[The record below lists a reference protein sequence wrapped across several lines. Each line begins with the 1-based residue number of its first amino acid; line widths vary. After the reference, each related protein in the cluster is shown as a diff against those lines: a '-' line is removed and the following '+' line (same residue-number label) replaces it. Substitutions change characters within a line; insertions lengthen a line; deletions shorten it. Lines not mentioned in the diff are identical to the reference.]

1 MKLDVLTI
9 PFFLWIPSFQPPSFF
24 WRISPYIMYP
34 FPVDPN
40 HPSVY
45 QADTYSSACPI
56 SRLPPLS
63 VSCNNQSHTVQGSFP
78 INVARTFVGAF
89 NAEVTSSP

>member
-1 MKLDVLTI
+1 MKLYVLII
-9 PFFLWIPSFQPPSFF
+9 PLSIWIPSSSF
-24 WRISPYIMYP
+24 WRISDYIIYP
-34 FPVDPN
+34 FPVDPDL
-40 HPSVY
+40 PSVD

-63 VSCNNQSHTVQGSFP
+63 VSYNNRNHTVQGSFP

-89 NAEVTSSP
+89 IAEVTSSP